1 MSRPT
6 AITIALAGLAVVG
19 LSGCA
24 TENKAAPASTSSTTT
39 TSATSTTTASPAS
52 SSTSSAAPT
61 STSTSSTSTSATPTT
76 TTTTTTTSTTTS
88 SSPMVGG
95 MTECTKTALAEPAT
109 QAAQALGPNNVYTVD
124 ELSCADGWAVTS
136 GLLAS
141 KENPE
146 MGAPTSFVFEQ
157 EGQFWIPKDKAMVCG
172 TNPTT
177 TTAPADAE
185 IPADLFMVGCAAG

>member
-6 AITIALAGLAVVG
+6 GITIALAGLAVVG
-19 LSGCA
+19 LSACA
-24 TENKAAPASTSSTTT
+24 SENTAAPASTSSTTT
-39 TSATSTTTASPAS
+39 ASASATTTAAPAS
-52 SSTSSAAPT
+52 SSTSSAT
-61 STSTSSTSTSATPTT
+61 STSTSTSTATSATATT
-76 TTTTTTTSTTTS
+76 TQTSTTTT
-88 SSPMVGG
+88 SPMVGG
-95 MTECTKTALAEPAT
+95 MTECTKPALAEPAT
-109 QAAQALGPNNVYTVD
+109 QAAQALGPDNVYTVD

-157 EGQFWIPKDKAMVCG
+157 QGQFWIPKDKAAVCG
-172 TNPTT
+172 TDPTT

-185 IPADLFMVGCAAG
+185 IPADLFLAGCAAG

>member
-19 LSGCA
+19 LSACA
-24 TENKAAPASTSSTTT
+24 TENTAAPASTSSTTT
-39 TSATSTTTASPAS
+39 TTASASATTTAAPAS
-52 SSTSSAAPT
+52 SSTSSA
-61 STSTSSTSTSATPTT
+61 TSTSASPATSATATT
-76 TTTTTTTSTTTS
+76 TQTSTTTTG
-88 SSPMVGG
+88 SPMVGG

-109 QAAQALGPNNVYTVD
+109 QAAQALGTDNVYTVD

-157 EGQFWIPKDKAMVCG
+157 QGQFWIPKDKAAVCG
-172 TNPTT
+172 TDPTT
-177 TTAPADAE
+177 TTAPADAV
-185 IPADLFMVGCAAG
+185 IPADLFLAGCAAG

>member
-61 STSTSSTSTSATPTT
+61 STSSTSTSATP

>member
-1 MSRPT
+1 
-6 AITIALAGLAVVG
+6 
-19 LSGCA
+19 
-24 TENKAAPASTSSTTT
+24 
-39 TSATSTTTASPAS
+39 
-52 SSTSSAAPT
+52 
-61 STSTSSTSTSATPTT
+61 
-76 TTTTTTTSTTTS
+76 
-88 SSPMVGG
+88 MVGG

-109 QAAQALGPNNVYTVD
+109 QAAQALGPDNVYTVD

>member
-19 LSGCA
+19 LSACA
-24 TENKAAPASTSSTTT
+24 SENTAAPASTSSTTT
-39 TSATSTTTASPAS
+39 TTASASATTTAAPAS
-52 SSTSSAAPT
+52 SSTSSA
-61 STSTSSTSTSATPTT
+61 TSTSASTATSASATT
-76 TTTTTTTSTTTS
+76 TQTSTTTT

-109 QAAQALGPNNVYTVD
+109 QAAQALGADNVYIVD

-136 GLLAS
+136 GILAS

-157 EGQFWIPKDKAMVCG
+157 QGQFWIPKDKAAVCG

-185 IPADLFMVGCAAG
+185 IPADLFLAGCAAG

>member
-19 LSGCA
+19 LSACA
-24 TENKAAPASTSSTTT
+24 SDNAAAPASTSSTTT
-39 TSATSTTTASPAS
+39 ASATSTTTASPAS
-52 SSTSSAAPT
+52 ASTSSAAPT
-61 STSTSSTSTSATPTT
+61 STSTSSTATSATA
-76 TTTTTTTSTTTS
+76 TTTTTTTSTTTT

-95 MTECTKTALAEPAT
+95 MTECTKPALAEPAT
-109 QAAQALGPNNVYTVD
+109 QAAQALGADNVYTVD
-124 ELSCADGWAVTS
+124 DLSCADGWAVTS
-136 GLLAS
+136 GTLAS

-157 EGQFWIPKDKAMVCG
+157 QGQFWIPKDKATVCG

-177 TTAPADAE
+177 TTAPADAV
-185 IPADLFMVGCAAG
+185 IPAELFLAGCAAG